1 MGTLGGPAPIA
12 TNGQV
17 TVPKAVLQAL
27 GWSAGK
33 QVMFRLSDED
43 PEVLTI
49 VPAEV
54 FERRYERG
62 EAAERLMRMTRTAT
76 ERADS
81 DQQDRS

>member
-1 MGTLGGPAPIA
+1 MGTLGGPSPIA

-17 TVPKAVLQAL
+17 TVPKAVLQSL
-27 GWSAGK
+27 GWSQGT

-49 VPAEV
+49 VPVDV

-62 EAAERLMRMTRTAT
+62 EAAERLMRMTRSAT
-76 ERADS
+76 ERADAE
-81 DQQDRS
+81 Q